1 MAITIVG
8 LGPGDGRLLTRQ
20 AWDVLAAAD
29 PLYLRTARH
38 PAVADLPTAGVRH
51 SFDHLY
57 DTAVDFAQVYETI
70 MGQIISLGQQGDV
83 VYAVPGHPFVGEAT
97 VTGIVAAAQQANI
110 AVTIIPGLSFIEPT
124 LSALAVDGLDGLQ
137 LVDALDVCAHHYPQ
151 VNPNA
156 PLLVAQ
162 VYNQMIASELK
173 LTLMSIYPD
182 EHEVVL
188 VHGAGTDGQAVERV
202 PLYEIDRIAH
212 SAHLT
217 TLFVPPLPLP
227 STLSALAETVAILRA
242 PGGCPWDQEQT
253 PQSMRSGFLEEAS
266 EVLAAL
272 DEDDAEALCEEL
284 GDLLYHIVMQVQMA
298 AEEELFK
305 LTDVLAGIDTK
316 LKRRHPH
323 VWGDWQVA
331 DSAEVVRNWEQ
342 IKTQEKAAA
351 PQSLLDN
358 IPAALPALARSQKI
372 QDRVNRVG
380 FDWPDVTGVWE
391 KLEEEIKELHA
402 AATPEERTAELG
414 DILFVVVNLA
424 RWLGVDAETALRET
438 NLRFS
443 RRFQGVEQ
451 LAQSRSLDLAAMD
464 FAAMDALWQEVKN
477 SNQLD
482 FGEN

>member
-1 MAITIVG
+1 MSIIIVG

-20 AWDVLAAAD
+20 AWDVLAAAN

-38 PAVADLPTAGVRH
+38 PAVADLPTSGQIH

-57 DTAVDFAQVYETI
+57 DNAASFAQVYETI
-70 MGQIISLGQQGDV
+70 IQQVLKLGEEGEV

-97 VTGIVAAAQQANI
+97 VTGIVAAAHAANI
-110 AVTIIPGLSFIEPT
+110 PTTIIPGLSFVEPA
-124 LSALAVDGLDGLQ
+124 LSAVGVDGLDGLQ
-137 LVDALDVCAHHYPQ
+137 LYDALDLNTVHYPAL
-151 VNPNA
+151 NPNA
-156 PLLVAQ
+156 PVLIGQ

-173 LTLMSIYPD
+173 LTLMTIYPD

-188 VHGAGTDGQAVERV
+188 VHGAGTADEKVERL
-202 PLYEIDRIAH
+202 PLYKIDRMPHA
-212 SAHLT
+212 AHLT
-217 TLFVPPLPLP
+217 SLYVPPLPIP
-227 STLSALAETVAILRA
+227 SSLAALAETVATLRA

-272 DEDDAEALCEEL
+272 DMEDSDALCEEL

-305 LTDVLAGIDTK
+305 LTDVIAGIDTK

-331 DSAEVVRNWEQ
+331 NSAEVVSNWEK
-342 IKTQEKAAA
+342 IKAEEKAAA
-351 PQSLLDN
+351 PHSLLDN
-358 IPAALPALARSQKI
+358 IPYALPALARSQKI
-372 QDRVNRVG
+372 QDRVNKVG
-380 FDWPDVTGVWE
+380 FDWPDVAGVWA
-391 KLEEEIKELHA
+391 KLDEEIAELHA
-402 AATPEERTAELG
+402 AVTLEERTAELG
-414 DILFVVVNLA
+414 DVLFVLVNLA
-424 RWLGVDAETALRET
+424 RWLGIDAESALRET

-451 LAQSRSLDLAAMD
+451 LAESRHLSLAELD
-464 FAAMDALWQEVKN
+464 FVALDALWQEVKG
-477 SNQLD
+477 SKQ
-482 FGEN
+482 

>member
-1 MAITIVG
+1 MSIIIVG

-20 AWDVLAAAD
+20 AWDVLAAAS

-38 PAVADLPTAGVRH
+38 PAVADLPTTGPRH

-57 DTAVDFAQVYETI
+57 DSADNFAQVYETI
-70 MGQIISLGQQGDV
+70 IQQVLELGRNGEI

-97 VTGIVAAAQQANI
+97 VTGIIAAARAAHI
-110 AVTIIPGLSFIEPT
+110 PTTIIPGLSFVEPT
-124 LSALAVDGLDGLQ
+124 LSAIGADGLDGLQ
-137 LVDALDVCAHHYPQ
+137 LYDALDLNAVHYPAF
-151 VNPNA
+151 NPNA
-156 PLLVAQ
+156 PVLIGQ

-173 LTLMSIYPD
+173 LTLMSLYPD

-188 VHGAGTDGQAVERV
+188 VHGAGTAEEKVERL
-202 PLYEIDRIAH
+202 PLYEIDRVPHA
-212 SAHLT
+212 AHLT
-217 TLFVPPLPLP
+217 SLYVPPLPIP
-227 STLSALAETVAILRA
+227 STLSALAETVATLRA

-272 DEDDAEALCEEL
+272 DAEDSDALCEEL

-305 LTDVLAGIDTK
+305 LTDVVAGIDTK

-331 DSAEVVRNWEQ
+331 DSAEVVRNWEM
-342 IKTQEKAAA
+342 IKAEEKAAA

-358 IPAALPALARSQKI
+358 IPSALPALARSQKI
-372 QDRVNRVG
+372 QDRVNKVG
-380 FDWPDVTGVWE
+380 FDWPDVVGVWG
-391 KLEEEIKELHA
+391 KLDEEIAELHA
-402 AATPEERTAELG
+402 AATPDERTAELG
-414 DILFVVVNLA
+414 DVLFVLVNLA

-443 RRFQGVEQ
+443 QRFQGVEQ
-451 LAQSRSLDLAAMD
+451 LAQTRHLNLPDLD
-464 FAAMDALWQEVKN
+464 FAALDALWQEVKA
-477 SNQLD
+477 SRQ
-482 FGEN
+482 

>member
-1 MAITIVG
+1 
-8 LGPGDGRLLTRQ
+8 
-20 AWDVLAAAD
+20 
-29 PLYLRTARH
+29 
-38 PAVADLPTAGVRH
+38 
-51 SFDHLY
+51 
-57 DTAVDFAQVYETI
+57 
-70 MGQIISLGQQGDV
+70 
-83 VYAVPGHPFVGEAT
+83 
-97 VTGIVAAAQQANI
+97 
-110 AVTIIPGLSFIEPT
+110 
-124 LSALAVDGLDGLQ
+124 
-137 LVDALDVCAHHYPQ
+137 
-151 VNPNA
+151 
-156 PLLVAQ
+156 
-162 VYNQMIASELK
+162 MIASELK
-173 LTLMSIYPD
+173 LALMSIYPD
-182 EHEVVL
+182 AHEVGL
-188 VHGAGTDGQAVERV
+188 VHGAGTDEQVVERV
-202 PLYEIDRIAH
+202 PLYEIDRITH

-217 TLFVPPLPLP
+217 TLFVPPLPLS
-227 STLSALAETVAILRA
+227 STLSSLAETVAILRA

-372 QDRVNRVG
+372 QDRVNKVG
-380 FDWPDVTGVWE
+380 FDWPDVAGVWA

-414 DILFVVVNLA
+414 DILFVIVNLA

-451 LAQSRSLDLAAMD
+451 LAQTRSLSLAEMD
-464 FAAMDALWQEVKN
+464 FAAMDALWQEIKN
-477 SNQLD
+477 SNQ
-482 FGEN
+482 

>member
-1 MAITIVG
+1 MSIIIVG

-20 AWDVLAAAD
+20 AWDVLAAAS

-38 PAVADLPTAGVRH
+38 PAVADLPTTGTRH

-57 DTAVDFAQVYETI
+57 DSADNFAQVYETI
-70 MGQIISLGQQGDV
+70 IQQVLELGRDGEI

-97 VTGIVAAAQQANI
+97 VTGIVAAARAAHI
-110 AVTIIPGLSFIEPT
+110 PTTIIPGLSFVEPT
-124 LSALAVDGLDGLQ
+124 LSAVGADGLDGLQ
-137 LVDALDVCAHHYPQ
+137 LYDALDLNAVHYPAF
-151 VNPNA
+151 NPNA
-156 PLLVAQ
+156 PVLIGQ

-173 LTLMSIYPD
+173 LTLMSLYPD

-188 VHGAGTDGQAVERV
+188 VHGAGTTEEKVERL
-202 PLYEIDRIAH
+202 PLYEIDRVPHA
-212 SAHLT
+212 AHLT
-217 TLFVPPLPLP
+217 SLYVPPLPVP
-227 STLSALAETVAILRA
+227 STLAALAETVATLRA

-272 DEDDAEALCEEL
+272 DAEDSDALCEEL

-305 LTDVLAGIDTK
+305 LTDVVAGIDTK

-331 DSAEVVRNWEQ
+331 DSAEVVRNWEM
-342 IKTQEKAAA
+342 IKAEEKAAA

-358 IPAALPALARSQKI
+358 IPSALPALARSQKI
-372 QDRVNRVG
+372 QDRVNKVG
-380 FDWPDVTGVWE
+380 FDWPDVAGVWG
-391 KLEEEIKELHA
+391 KLDEEIAELHA

-414 DILFVVVNLA
+414 DMLFVLVNLA

-443 RRFQGVEQ
+443 QRFQGVEQ
-451 LAQSRSLDLAAMD
+451 LAQARHLNLSDLD
-464 FAAMDALWQEVKN
+464 FAALDALWQEVKA
-477 SNQLD
+477 SQQ
-482 FGEN
+482 